1 MAGNISILGGLA
13 ALAVQAG
20 EAPSGGGLSGH
31 AGPDV
36 ALPEASGQVATRG
49 QEGASVPAASDIS
62 FSIDDASGQI
72 IFQVHDASTGAMIRQ
87 VPSEEQVA
95 IEARIRQL
103 LGTLLDRA
111 V

>member
-1 MAGNISILGGLA
+1 MAGNISILGGPA
-13 ALAVQAG
+13 AFAVQAG
-20 EAPSGGGLSGH
+20 EALSVGLPDH
-31 AGPDV
+31 MGPDV
-36 ALPEASGQVATRG
+36 ALPEASGSAATMVQRVAP
-49 QEGASVPAASDIS
+49 VPAASDIS

-72 IFQVHDASTGAMIRQ
+72 IFQVHDPSTGAMIRQ

-95 IEARIRQL
+95 LEARIRQL